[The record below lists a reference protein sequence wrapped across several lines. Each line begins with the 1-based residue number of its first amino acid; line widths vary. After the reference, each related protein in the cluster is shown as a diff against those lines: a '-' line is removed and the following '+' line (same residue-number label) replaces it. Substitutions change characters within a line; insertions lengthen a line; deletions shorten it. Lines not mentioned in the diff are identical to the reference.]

1 MSTFIIVER
10 GKKLSGVY
18 TNDIP
23 KNWFSFRKNDWLT
36 YSSREEAKEDIN
48 YFYNEATSYLFGDM
62 RAKIQNRIL
71 NFSIQE
77 TTQ

>member
-23 KNWFSFRKNDWLT
+23 KNWFSFRKNNWLT
-36 YSSREEAKEDIN
+36 YSSREEAKENID
-48 YFYNEATSYLFGDM
+48 YFYNEATSYLSGDM

-77 TTQ
+77 KI

>member
-36 YSSREEAKEDIN
+36 YSSKEEAKEDIN
-48 YFYNEATSYLFGDM
+48 YFYNEATSCLSGDM

-71 NFSIQE
+71 NFSINE
-77 TTQ
+77 VTQ

>member
-1 MSTFIIVER
+1 MSKFVIVER

-48 YFYNEATSYLFGDM
+48 YFYNEATSYLSGDM

-77 TTQ
+77 KI